1 MLSRKLDIRSVVN
14 FRVNMEGSFKMW
26 EVGWGGRGGD
36 G

>member
-1 MLSRKLDIRSVVN
+1 MLSRKLDIRSVVS
-14 FRVNMEGSFKMW
+14 FRVNMEDSFKR